1 MSKEMR
7 KRVYVSP
14 TMVSIETAI
23 SHLCDPSMDTDGVID
38 GDNEDNITDLSRDNH
53 GSAYNPW
60 DGKW

>member
-1 MSKEMR
+1 
-7 KRVYVSP
+7 
-14 TMVSIETAI
+14 MVSIERAI